1 MNSTRLFDALNS
13 TEKLVNNGSTIEE
26 ITPEEE
32 VLEEYE
38 DEWFDFQIEG
48 KVYITCILIIASLG
62 VTGNVMSFIIM
73 PDAKLSSFAYSI
85 DIKWMAVSDS
95 LLLIIVSTE
104 DIMDKYGYYDRFLA
118 YHVVLCK
125 LWIFFKFAIFTMSPW
140 LVVALTLDRFV
151 CIVFLLS
158 RHVLCTR
165 SKTTKLCLTLTL
177 VTVALNVVA
186 LVLLNT
192 DDNECSCSELPVIS
206 RFIIFMKLVVKSSA
220 PCVLVLV
227 FNIITIS
234 RIRKSL
240 SFRQQFTRDTIC
252 KAVKDK
258 EDKST
263 VPLLFVSVLAFVT
276 LLPRTVTEIV
286 EFILTALGTDYIAQ
300 ILTNNIWPICNVIY
314 LMNFAQNFYILI
326 ASWPEYRMVIKNIF
340 SRGKASKKTPRRQ
353 TSSQSPS
360 TQFSETCVSN
370 IADAVSMPWS

>member
-151 CIVFLLS
+151 CIVFPLS
-158 RHVLCTR
+158 RHVHQVKNHEAVFDRDIGDSGFKYCR
-165 SKTTKLCLTLTL
+165 SCL
-177 VTVALNVVA
+177 A
-186 LVLLNT
+186 
-192 DDNECSCSELPVIS
+192 
-206 RFIIFMKLVVKSSA
+206 KH
-220 PCVLVLV
+220 
-227 FNIITIS
+227 
-234 RIRKSL
+234 
-240 SFRQQFTRDTIC
+240 
-252 KAVKDK
+252 
-258 EDKST
+258 
-263 VPLLFVSVLAFVT
+263 
-276 LLPRTVTEIV
+276 
-286 EFILTALGTDYIAQ
+286 
-300 ILTNNIWPICNVIY
+300 
-314 LMNFAQNFYILI
+314 
-326 ASWPEYRMVIKNIF
+326 
-340 SRGKASKKTPRRQ
+340 
-353 TSSQSPS
+353 
-360 TQFSETCVSN
+360 
-370 IADAVSMPWS
+370 

>member
-1 MNSTRLFDALNS
+1 MNSTRLLDALHS
-13 TEKLVNNGSTIEE
+13 TEKLVNNGSTMEE
-26 ITPEEE
+26 ITSEEE

-73 PDAKLSSFAYSI
+73 RDAKLSSFAYSI
-85 DIKWMAVSDS
+85 YIKWMAVSDS

-104 DIMDKYGYYDRFLA
+104 DIMDKYGYYDSFLA

-125 LWIFFKFAIFTMSPW
+125 LWIFFKFAIFTLCPW

-151 CIVFLLS
+151 CVVFPLS

-165 SKTTKLCLTLTL
+165 SKATKLCLTLTL
-177 VTVALNVVA
+177 VTVTLNIVA

-192 DDNECSCSELPVIS
+192 DDNECSWSELPVIS

-263 VPLLFVSVLAFVT
+263 VPLLFVSVFAFVT

-286 EFILTALGTDYIAQ
+286 EVILTALGTDDIAQ
-300 ILTNNIWPICNVIY
+300 ILASNLWPVFNIVF
-314 LMNFAQNFYILI
+314 LMNFAQNFYILV
-326 ASWPEYRMVIKNIF
+326 ATWPEYRQLVKRTF
-340 SRGKASKKTPRRQ
+340 LRCKPK
-353 TSSQSPS
+353 
-360 TQFSETCVSN
+360 
-370 IADAVSMPWS
+370 